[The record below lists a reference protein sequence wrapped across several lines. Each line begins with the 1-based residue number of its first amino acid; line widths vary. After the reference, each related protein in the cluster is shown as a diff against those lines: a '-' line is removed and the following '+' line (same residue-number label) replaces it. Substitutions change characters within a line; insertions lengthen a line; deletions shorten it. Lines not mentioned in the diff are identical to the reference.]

1 MRDIVITAMIL
12 GLVPLIWKRPWIG
25 VLAWLWVSVMNPHR
39 FAYGFANSFPFA
51 AIIVVVTVA
60 SMLKSRR
67 DVKLPFNAT
76 TALFIM
82 LPLWM
87 CITTFFAF
95 EPALAY
101 VRWKEVMK
109 IFFFI
114 VIGAS
119 LINSRKQVDWVIWV
133 IVFSVGFFG
142 VKGGLFTILTGG
154 TYRVYGP
161 PGDGFMSDN
170 NAIPVALCMIIP
182 LMLYLRSVSSS
193 KWVKRGL
200 LVSSV
205 LCGLATLGS
214 QSRGALLAVLAMAAF
229 LWFKSNKKILSGV
242 VAAVLIPLGIGFMP
256 DSWTSRMRTIETYDQ
271 DTSALG
277 RLNSWKAAINIA
289 NDRPLIGGG
298 FEYYT
303 PSVFAKYAPDPLA
316 VHSAHSIYF
325 QMLGEHGY
333 VGLIMFLALGIVAWT
348 TANRVIRLS
357 RDSPENAWAGTLGQ
371 AVQVSLIGYAVGG
384 LFVNIAYWEIQY
396 YEIIGLMVV
405 SALLK
410 PPKPSPALI

>member
-1 MRDIVITAMIL
+1 LRDIAVTLMIL
-12 GLVPLIWKRPWIG
+12 GLIPLIWKQPWIG

-39 FAYGFANSFPFA
+39 FAFGFANSFPFA
-51 AIIVVVTVA
+51 AIIVGVTVV
-60 SMLKSRR
+60 SMLRSRK

-82 LPLWM
+82 LPVWM
-87 CITTFFAF
+87 CITTFFAL
-95 EPALAY
+95 EPAPAY

-114 VIGAS
+114 VVGAS
-119 LINSRKQVDWVIWV
+119 LINSRKQIDWMIWV

-142 VKGGLFTILTGG
+142 VKGGLFTVLTGG

-170 NAIPVALCMIIP
+170 NAIPVALCMVIP
-182 LMLYLRSVSSS
+182 LMLYLRSVVSS

-200 LVSSV
+200 MASSV
-205 LCGLATLGS
+205 LSAMAVLGS

-229 LWFKSNKKILSGV
+229 LWFKSDKKVMAGL
-242 VAAVLIPLGIGFMP
+242 VAVVLIPLIIGFMP
-256 DSWTSRMRTIETYDQ
+256 DTWTSRMKTIETYDQ

-277 RLNSWKAAINIA
+277 RLNSWKTAINIA

-298 FEYYT
+298 YELYT
-303 PSVFAKYAPDPLA
+303 LTVFAKYAPDPLA
-316 VHSAHSIYF
+316 VHAAHSIYF

-333 VGLIMFLALGIVAWT
+333 VGLILFLALGVVAWV
-348 TANRVIRLS
+348 TANRVIKRS
-357 RDSPENAWAGTLGQ
+357 RDSPENAWAGNL
-371 AVQVSLIGYAVGG
+371 AKAIQVSLIAYAVGG
-384 LFVNIAYWEIQY
+384 AFVNIAYWEIQY
-396 YEIIGLMVV
+396 YEVIALMVMY
-405 SALLK
+405 ALLK
-410 PPKPSPALI
+410 PPKPAPVLI